1 MSLANRLSVV
11 FPNHSNRGCRTCK
24 WLDNLTAADRAAF
37 DQWLADG
44 HSLQQLYEI
53 CAADN
58 PPLDVSL
65 TAFRHHLRHPG

>member
-1 MSLANRLSVV
+1 
-11 FPNHSNRGCRTCK
+11 
-24 WLDNLTAADRAAF
+24 LDNLTAADRAAF